1 MMRLFLIYKSKH
13 LFMRI
18 YLTFIRGEEKMDCG
32 FNVPPSEQF
41 MLYKA
46 DFSKVTQL
54 GERSC
59 SDFVPMCE
67 EPD

>member
-1 MMRLFLIYKSKH
+1 
-13 LFMRI
+13 
-18 YLTFIRGEEKMDCG
+18 MDCG

-67 EPD
+67 EPDLLLFMGKV